1 MSYWA
6 EVPEPREQALLI
18 PIRLDEAVAAE
29 HPVRLLDE
37 IMRRLNWQSFEAR
50 YHGRIGQPPIHPRVV
65 AGVLIYGMWTGL
77 RSSRRL
83 EEALVIRFDFRWLAE
98 GQRMDHSTLSEFRRV
113 HSQELKQL
121 FIDVCLLA
129 KELGLLEFRTLGFD
143 GTRERANNRRSGTRT
158 LEQLQQER
166 AELAARFEEY
176 QKRAA
181 EEDAREE
188 EPFRLQNP
196 LELPAELRRAQQ
208 RLQKLDAAIAK
219 CAAAAESPDKPPRRL
234 PITDLD
240 ARVMPNKDGGHAP
253 NYTPT
258 AMVEVGAGFVV
269 HDDVLAEI
277 NEDNHLLESYEAVR
291 QDFALATKPALL
303 ADGLMATGA
312 NIAGCEAEEIEF
324 YSPLPLADAAA
335 NPALRDDPS
344 QAVAESDWDRLPTH
358 PHKRRGESRR
368 QLDKAAF
375 VYDEARNCY
384 WCPAGKALRHTLTT
398 SEASRSGRRIRCRFE
413 AQPEDCQACPLR
425 ARCVMGKAKSR
436 QINREQYEAH
446 RERHARRM
454 ATPEAQARY
463 AQRRHAGERPFA
475 VIKQQYGMR
484 QFLLRGLRAVR
495 DEWRWAVL
503 AFNLQ
508 RIVSLLRS
516 RAGPAVR
523 LASFTPS
530 Y

>member
-1 MSYWA
+1 MDYWA

-18 PIRLDEAVAAE
+18 PVRLDEAVSAE

-37 IMRRLNWQSFEAR
+37 IMHRMNWQSFEAR
-50 YHGRIGQPPIHPRVV
+50 YHGRIGQPPIHPRVI
-65 AGVLIYGMWTGL
+65 ASVLIYGMWTGL

-83 EEALVIRFDFRWLAE
+83 EEALQMRFDFRWLAQ
-98 GQRMDHSTLSEFRRV
+98 GRRIDHTTISEFRRL
-113 HSQELKQL
+113 HSQALKDL

-129 KELGLLEFRTLGFD
+129 KELKLLEFRTLGFD

-158 LEQLQQER
+158 VEQLRKER
-166 AELAARFEEY
+166 EELAARFEEY
-176 QKRAA
+176 LKRAA
-181 EEDAREE
+181 EEEAREE

-196 LELPAELRRAQQ
+196 LQLPDDLRRAQQ
-208 RLQKLDAAIAK
+208 RLEKLDAAIAK
-219 CAAAAESPDKPPRRL
+219 CAEAKDSQGKPPKRV

-258 AMVEVGAGFVV
+258 AMVDVGSGLVV
-269 HDDVLAEI
+269 RDDVLAEI
-277 NEDNHLLESYEAVR
+277 NEDHHLLENYEAVR
-291 QDFALATKPALL
+291 EDFTLPTKPVLL

-312 NIAGCEAEEIEF
+312 NIAACEEEQIEF
-324 YSPLPLADAAA
+324 YSPVPLADAAT

-344 QAVAESDWDRLPTH
+344 QAVAAADWDRLPTH
-358 PHKRRGESRR
+358 PFKSRGESRR
-368 QLDKAAF
+368 QLDKTAF
-375 VYDEARNCY
+375 VYDEGRNCY
-384 WCPAGKALRHTLTT
+384 WCPAGKSLRHTLTT
-398 SEASRSGRRIRCRFE
+398 SEANRSGRRIRHRYE
-413 AQPEDCQACPLR
+413 AQAADCQACPLR

-436 QINREQYEAH
+436 QINREQYEAQ

-454 ATPEAQARY
+454 ATPEAQAQY

-475 VIKQQYGMR
+475 VVKQQYGMR

-516 RAGPAVR
+516 RAGPAAR

-530 Y
+530 P